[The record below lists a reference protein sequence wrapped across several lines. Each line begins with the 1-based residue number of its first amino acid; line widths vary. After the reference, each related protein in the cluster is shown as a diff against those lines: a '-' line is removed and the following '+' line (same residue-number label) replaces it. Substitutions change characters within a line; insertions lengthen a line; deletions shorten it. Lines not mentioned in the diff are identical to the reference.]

1 MPRSSSFFSWL
12 GTTGLSGAPLAIA
25 SSRAFRGLASDFSGA
40 EEADK
45 EGVGVVGG
53 VEGVG
58 GGVGLEGADD
68 GVGLEGANDGV
79 GLDGVDGVEA
89 GRCGGTMVGEAC
101 SWQLVFRS
109 FCFSGLF

>member
-53 VEGVG
+53 VGVEGVG
-58 GGVGLEGADD
+58 G
-68 GVGLEGANDGV
+68 GV

-89 GRCGGTMVGEAC
+89 GRCGGAMVGEAC
-101 SWQLVFRS
+101 SWRLV
-109 FCFSGLF
+109 

>member
-53 VEGVG
+53 VGVEGVG
-58 GGVGLEGADD
+58 GGVGLEGA
-68 GVGLEGANDGV
+68 
-79 GLDGVDGVEA
+79 DGVEA

>member
-25 SSRAFRGLASDFSGA
+25 SSRAFRGLAFDFSGA

-53 VEGVG
+53 VGVEGVG
-58 GGVGLEGADD
+58 GGVGLEGAD
-68 GVGLEGANDGV
+68 DGV

-89 GRCGGTMVGEAC
+89 GRCGGTMVEEAC
-101 SWQLVFRS
+101 SWQLV
-109 FCFSGLF
+109 

>member
-53 VEGVG
+53 VGVEGVG
-58 GGVGLEGADD
+58 GGVGLE
-68 GVGLEGANDGV
+68 
-79 GLDGVDGVEA
+79 GVDGVEA
-89 GRCGGTMVGEAC
+89 GRCGGAMVGEAC
-101 SWQLVFRS
+101 SWRLV
-109 FCFSGLF
+109 

>member
-53 VEGVG
+53 VGVEGVG
-58 GGVGLEGADD
+58 G
-68 GVGLEGANDGV
+68 GV

-101 SWQLVFRS
+101 SWQLV
-109 FCFSGLF
+109 

>member
-53 VEGVG
+53 VGVEGVG
-58 GGVGLEGADD
+58 G
-68 GVGLEGANDGV
+68 GV

-101 SWQLVFRS
+101 SWQLVWRS
-109 FCFSGLF
+109 FCFSGPF

>member
-53 VEGVG
+53 VGVEGVG
-58 GGVGLEGADD
+58 GGVGLE
-68 GVGLEGANDGV
+68 
-79 GLDGVDGVEA
+79 GVDGVEA

-101 SWQLVFRS
+101 SWQLV
-109 FCFSGLF
+109 

>member
-53 VEGVG
+53 VGVEGVG
-58 GGVGLEGADD
+58 GGVVWEEAD
-68 GVGLEGANDGV
+68 DGV

-101 SWQLVFRS
+101 SWQLV
-109 FCFSGLF
+109 

>member
-12 GTTGLSGAPLAIA
+12 GTTGLSGAPLTIA

-53 VEGVG
+53 VGVEGVG
-58 GGVGLEGADD
+58 G
-68 GVGLEGANDGV
+68 GV

-89 GRCGGTMVGEAC
+89 GWCGGTMVGEAC
-101 SWQLVFRS
+101 SWQLV
-109 FCFSGLF
+109 

>member
-53 VEGVG
+53 VGVEGVG
-58 GGVGLEGADD
+58 GGVGLEG
-68 GVGLEGANDGV
+68 
-79 GLDGVDGVEA
+79 VDGVEA
-89 GRCGGTMVGEAC
+89 GRFGGTMVGEAC
-101 SWQLVFRS
+101 SWRLV
-109 FCFSGLF
+109 

>member
-53 VEGVG
+53 VGVEGVG
-58 GGVGLEGADD
+58 G
-68 GVGLEGANDGV
+68 GV

-109 FCFSGLF
+109 FCFSGPF

>member
-1 MPRSSSFFSWL
+1 MPRSSSFFSWI

-53 VEGVG
+53 VGVEGVG
-58 GGVGLEGADD
+58 G
-68 GVGLEGANDGV
+68 GV

-101 SWQLVFRS
+101 SWQLF
-109 FCFSGLF
+109 

>member
-53 VEGVG
+53 VGVEGVG
-58 GGVGLEGADD
+58 GGVGLEGAD
-68 GVGLEGANDGV
+68 DGV

-101 SWQLVFRS
+101 SLQLV
-109 FCFSGLF
+109 

>member
-53 VEGVG
+53 VGVEGVG
-58 GGVGLEGADD
+58 G
-68 GVGLEGANDGV
+68 GV

-89 GRCGGTMVGEAC
+89 GRCGGTTVRAAC
-101 SWQLVFRS
+101 TWRLV
-109 FCFSGLF
+109 

>member
-25 SSRAFRGLASDFSGA
+25 SSRAFRGLASDLSGA

-53 VEGVG
+53 VGVEGVGG
-58 GGVGLEGADD
+58 GGVGLEG
-68 GVGLEGANDGV
+68 
-79 GLDGVDGVEA
+79 VDGVEA
-89 GRCGGTMVGEAC
+89 GQCGGTMVGAAC
-101 SWQLVFRS
+101 FWRLV
-109 FCFSGLF
+109 

>member
-53 VEGVG
+53 VGVEGVG
-58 GGVGLEGADD
+58 G
-68 GVGLEGANDGV
+68 GV

-101 SWQLVFRS
+101 SWQLF
-109 FCFSGLF
+109 

>member
-25 SSRAFRGLASDFSGA
+25 SSRAFLGLASDFSGA
-40 EEADK
+40 GEADK

-53 VEGVG
+53 VGVEGVG
-58 GGVGLEGADD
+58 G
-68 GVGLEGANDGV
+68 GV

-89 GRCGGTMVGEAC
+89 GRCGGAMVGEAC
-101 SWQLVFRS
+101 SWRLV
-109 FCFSGLF
+109 

>member
-53 VEGVG
+53 VGVEGVG
-58 GGVGLEGADD
+58 G
-68 GVGLEGANDGV
+68 GV

-101 SWQLVFRS
+101 SWRLV
-109 FCFSGLF
+109 